1 MKKIIF
7 VLVLFFVACFVYS
20 IPYTHYTSD
29 YLRIRKDYDLNSQ
42 IITVLEPNMGVELVE
57 KGKKDT
63 IDGITSNWVKVIAAN
78 GYSGWC
84 FAGYLK
90 PIEKDVSEILAKEVE
105 KVKAGE
111 LVKQASQA
119 AGGNGGGSPTFAQ
132 GGGKSSDELNKI
144 EKDIIKTISSYE

>member
-29 YLRIRKDYDLNSQ
+29 YLRIRKDYNLNSQ

-105 KVKAGE
+105 KVESGAYP
-111 LVKQASQA
+111 VK
-119 AGGNGGGSPTFAQ
+119 
-132 GGGKSSDELNKI
+132 KI
-144 EKDIIKTISSYE
+144 PLKNLKC